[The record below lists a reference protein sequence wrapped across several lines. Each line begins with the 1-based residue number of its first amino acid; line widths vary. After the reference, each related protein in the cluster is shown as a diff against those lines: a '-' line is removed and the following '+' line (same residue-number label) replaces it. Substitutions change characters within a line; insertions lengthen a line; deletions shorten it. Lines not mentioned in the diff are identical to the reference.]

1 MALQIYTFNLDI
13 VEGRQE
19 IDLDPVLN
27 AFQSLCTSVSHPS
40 PTKFRAYQQVAYCC
54 FIKFSSMGSW
64 DVGPMSQLRC
74 CRLFYKCKLIHKG
87 PRTASIEVGHDS
99 GIDEARWGDCNIPNE
114 RHNREQ
120 LQCY

>member
-40 PTKFRAYQQVAYCC
+40 PAKFRAYQQVAYCC
-54 FIKFSSMGSW
+54 FIKFSSMGPWLSLLGW
-64 DVGPMSQLRC
+64 TYVSATLLPVILQMQADPQGSTHRQ
-74 CRLFYKCKLIHKG
+74 H
-87 PRTASIEVGHDS
+87 
-99 GIDEARWGDCNIPNE
+99 WGWS
-114 RHNREQ
+114 
-120 LQCY
+120 